1 MGNEELGA
9 FYYAIGDYPSAFR
22 AYSRM
27 REYCTTPKHICELT
41 IKLILTAVA
50 QDNWL
55 HVQSNIY
62 KLTAL
67 SLAPS
72 DAAAI
77 HPIVLPLKGLAL
89 LASSEYSAAALAF
102 LGTDPSYATLEP
114 FTSISFPRAVISPN
128 DIAIYG
134 ALLALATMSRAE
146 LTLDVL
152 ENADFRTFLE
162 LEPYLRRAVA
172 DFVSGKYT
180 SCLKT
185 LEAYRA
191 DYTLD
196 VYLQRHVASIYA
208 LVRRKSMV
216 AYFAPY
222 SRVGFSTLATAFNVP
237 SEDAMV
243 AELGE
248 MIRDGSLGDARLDLV
263 ERQLVAGTRDRRVEV
278 GRGALEAAKKAERE
292 LRLRL
297 WRLNMVEAG
306 LVLKGKKE
314 VKEGFSGGA
323 REGLRS
329 GDSGGRGGGAYGG
342 GYGGGGGGG
351 AFDRNAYGAP
361 GRR

>member
-67 SLAPS
+67 SLTPT
-72 DAAAI
+72 DAASI

-89 LASSEYSAAALAF
+89 LASSEYSASAQAF
-102 LGTDPSYATLEP
+102 LATDPSYATLDP
-114 FTSISFPRAVISPN
+114 FTNISFSRAVISPN

-146 LTLDVL
+146 LTLNVL

-172 DFVSGKYT
+172 DFVGGKYT

-196 VYLQRHVASIYA
+196 LYLQRHVAAIYA

-222 SRVGFSTLATAFNVP
+222 SRVAFSTLAAAFGVK
-237 SEDAMV
+237 EEEAMV

-248 MIRDGSLGDARLDLV
+248 MIRDGSLGDARLDYV
-263 ERQLVAGTRDRRVEV
+263 ERQLVAGSRDRRVEV
-278 GRGALEAAKKAERE
+278 GRGALEAAKKAEKE

-297 WRLNMVEAG
+297 WRINMVEAG
-306 LVLKGKKE
+306 LGLKGKKE
-314 VKEGFSGGA
+314 PKEGGYGGGA

-329 GDSGGRGGGAYGG
+329 GDGGRGGESGFL
-342 GYGGGGGGG
+342 GGG
-351 AFDRNAYGAP
+351 AGGFDRNAFGIP